1 MIITKRHHTE
11 ETEMIK
17 TFAAL
22 KKDAL
27 NASSTVELFRIA
39 KASNDKLRSNV
50 AKAQMMSYTH
60 GRAAEADHYFQNV
73 IPAWQAINNEIH
85 AMLRKAM
92 EGKSAEEVVEIIK
105 EAA

>member
-1 MIITKRHHTE
+1 MT
-11 ETEMIK
+11 K
-17 TFAAL
+17 TFAAI
-22 KKDAL
+22 KQDAL
-27 NASSTVELFRIA
+27 NASSTVELFRVA
-39 KASNDKLRSNV
+39 KASNDKLLNNI

-73 IPAWQAINNEIH
+73 IPGWKAINDEIH

-92 EGKSAEEVVEIIK
+92 EGKSAEEVVGIIK